1 MARKHDFGIW
11 VLVIFVA
18 HRIYLMATQVN
29 QLDCVTNVI
38 ERPHS
43 KYGPCVNGVRT
54 YFDWNATATPYT
66 ISCGDFVSDAMTSL
80 NCIDGDIKAKDRNKL
95 IAHLVVLVVNVAVF
109 FLPLPQIV
117 YRFVTAFMAFMTING
132 RLFGTP
138 LLLFAS
144 VLVSLFGDVLINAL
158 LNLAHGWDENGVDV
172 LRSRNGR
179 FIRRG
184 R

>member
-132 RLFGTP
+132 KLFGTP
-138 LLLFAS
+138 MLLFAS
-144 VLVSLFGDVLINAL
+144 VMISLFGDVLIGTL
-158 LNLAHGWDENGVDV
+158 FNLADTLGGEDVDMQ
-172 LRSRNGR
+172 RAKNGR

>member
-29 QLDCVTNVI
+29 QLDCVTNII
-38 ERPHS
+38 EKPHS

-66 ISCGDFVSDAMTSL
+66 VSCGDFVSDAMTSL

-109 FLPLPQIV
+109 FLPVPPIV
-117 YRFVTAFMAFMTING
+117 YRFVTAFMAFITING
-132 RLFGTP
+132 KLFGTP
-138 LLLFAS
+138 MLLFAS
-144 VLVSLFGDVLINAL
+144 VTISLFGDVLLGTL
-158 LNLAHGWDENGVDV
+158 LNLADRFGGEDV
-172 LRSRNGR
+172 VMQRAKSGR
-179 FIRRG
+179 FVRRG